1 MDKAVLGLIKM
12 LATTMKIPSE
22 LIEELQ
28 GSKFDIEESELLVQS
43 AAVNQP
49 WPFKD
54 YDAVKVTIIVTKP
67 GGEKLPFHL
76 DFPYVLMARLP
87 VSIQTKIAE
96 VQI

>member
-1 MDKAVLGLIKM
+1 VDKAVLGLIKM

-22 LIEELQ
+22 LIDELQ
-28 GSKFDIEESELLVQS
+28 GSKFEIEESELFVQS
-43 AAVNQP
+43 SIVDGFLP
-49 WPFKD
+49 G
-54 YDAVKVTIIVTKP
+54 YDAVKVTVIVTKP

>member
-1 MDKAVLGLIKM
+1 VDKAVLGLIKM

-28 GSKFDIEESELLVQS
+28 GSKFDIEESELLVMAGNIAGFSQ
-43 AAVNQP
+43 
-49 WPFKD
+49 D

-76 DFPYVLMARLP
+76 DFPYILMARLP

>member
-1 MDKAVLGLIKM
+1 LGLIKM

-22 LIEELQ
+22 LIDELQ
-28 GSKFDIEESELLVQS
+28 GSKFDIEESELLVMGRNMPGFS
-43 AAVNQP
+43 N
-49 WPFKD
+49 

-76 DFPYVLMARLP
+76 DFPYMIMARLP